1 MATLTPTLT
10 FTSTDTAND
19 ALALTV
25 TDSLTVTTPS
35 ENASRTSIAT
45 GSAQAL
51 IASNS
56 SFQYIYVKN
65 ESGTN
70 ATDFLQVKLGG
81 NALIRLDVG
90 EFCYMPLYNGHAVT
104 AEAYGGAC
112 VVEYAY
118 WTKG

>member
-10 FTSTDTAND
+10 LVSTDTASD
-19 ALALTV
+19 SLSVSV
-25 TDSLTVTTPS
+25 TDSLTVTPPS

-51 IASNS
+51 IDSNS
-56 SFQYIYVKN
+56 AFQYIYIKN
-65 ESGTN
+65 ESGEN

-112 VVEYAY
+112 VVEYGY